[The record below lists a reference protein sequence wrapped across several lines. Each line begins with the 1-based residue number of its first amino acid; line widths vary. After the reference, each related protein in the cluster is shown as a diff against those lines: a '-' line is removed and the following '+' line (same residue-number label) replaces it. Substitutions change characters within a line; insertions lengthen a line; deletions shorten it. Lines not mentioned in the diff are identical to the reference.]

1 MRLSCWRFGR
11 RLERISLV
19 RRPMIYHLNR
29 RGLART
35 ALVVGL
41 LLCGIRAAIG
51 SLAFMLPGG
60 AILGWTR
67 LPIVQ
72 CQVCSPSRVVTR
84 GSASLTVDEYAAILT
99 GHLSLD
105 AKVGQLFLVQFSGT
119 QAGPDTAQM
128 INSEAAG
135 GVVLYAD
142 NIQSI
147 AQMRALTAQLQQMAS
162 IPLIVSTD
170 QEGGPVN
177 RLLSIV
183 GSLPA
188 TAGLTSPA
196 AAKERGVQ
204 DARILQQIGVNLN
217 LAPVID
223 VGSANPQLWDRTFG
237 SNPEQV
243 ATLAGAYLAGLQQ
256 SGAVTGTL
264 KHFPGLGSTTV
275 DPHVGLPILSRT
287 RTQWER
293 IDLAPYQV
301 LLQTHTVRAIM
312 VTHELVPA
320 VDKSMPAS
328 VSPALIRGVLRQ
340 ELRFTGVVI
349 TDSLTMG
356 ALSARW
362 TMPQAAVLAVAAGSD
377 LLIGPY
383 TPDTLAQSEAAV
395 KQAVSQGMLSPAQ
408 IDQAVEH
415 DLALKLRM
423 HLIPMPQG
431 ASPVAPKPPVDTGM
445 SGAVAAEMPRTP
457 HD

>member
-1 MRLSCWRFGR
+1 
-11 RLERISLV
+11 
-19 RRPMIYHLNR
+19 
-29 RGLART
+29 
-35 ALVVGL
+35 
-41 LLCGIRAAIG
+41 
-51 SLAFMLPGG
+51 
-60 AILGWTR
+60 
-67 LPIVQ
+67 
-72 CQVCSPSRVVTR
+72 
-84 GSASLTVDEYAAILT
+84 VDEYAAVLT
-99 GHLSLD
+99 GRLSLD

-128 INSEAAG
+128 IHDAAAG
-135 GVVLYAD
+135 GVVLYAE

-147 AQMRALTAQLQQMAS
+147 AQMRSLTAQLQQMAS

-177 RLLSIV
+177 RLLSIL

-188 TAGLTSPA
+188 TASLTSPVA
-196 AAKERGVQ
+196 AEERGVQ

-287 RTQWER
+287 RAQWEH
-293 IDLAPYQV
+293 IDLAPYRV
-301 LLQTHTVRAIM
+301 LLQTQTVRAIM

-320 VDKSMPAS
+320 VDQQMPAS

-340 ELRFTGVVI
+340 ELRFNGAVI

-362 TMPQAAVLAVAAGSD
+362 SMPQAAVLAIAAGSD

-383 TPDTLAQSEAAV
+383 SPDTLAESEAAV
-395 KQAVSQGMLSPAQ
+395 KQAVRQGVISPAE

-431 ASPVAPKPPVDTGM
+431 VSPVAPKPPVDTDM
-445 SGAVAAEMPRTP
+445 SEPVTAEMPRAP
-457 HD
+457 HY

>member
-1 MRLSCWRFGR
+1 
-11 RLERISLV
+11 
-19 RRPMIYHLNR
+19 
-29 RGLART
+29 
-35 ALVVGL
+35 
-41 LLCGIRAAIG
+41 
-51 SLAFMLPGG
+51 
-60 AILGWTR
+60 
-67 LPIVQ
+67 
-72 CQVCSPSRVVTR
+72 
-84 GSASLTVDEYAAILT
+84 
-99 GHLSLD
+99 
-105 AKVGQLFLVQFSGT
+105 
-119 QAGPDTAQM
+119 
-128 INSEAAG
+128 
-135 GVVLYAD
+135 
-142 NIQSI
+142 
-147 AQMRALTAQLQQMAS
+147 
-162 IPLIVSTD
+162 
-170 QEGGPVN
+170 
-177 RLLSIV
+177 
-183 GSLPA
+183 
-188 TAGLTSPA
+188 
-196 AAKERGVQ
+196 VQ

-293 IDLAPYQV
+293 IDLAPYRV
-301 LLQTHTVRAIM
+301 LLQTQTVRAIM

-320 VDKSMPAS
+320 VDQQMPAS

-340 ELRFTGVVI
+340 KLRFDGAVI

-362 TMPQAAVLAVAAGSD
+362 SMPQAAVLAIAAGSD

-383 TPDTLAQSEAAV
+383 SPDTLAESEASV
-395 KQAVSQGMLSPAQ
+395 KQAVRQGVISPAE

-431 ASPVAPKPPVDTGM
+431 ASPVAPKSPVDTGM